1 MAEKLHR
8 LSRGK
13 PKFEDDEADTVKKS
27 KLEGN
32 EKKRAFEVLLQAQQ
46 YFSAMWKFRKERD
59 RNKRYYYGDQWSD
72 LICVNGKVMTEEEY
86 IT

>member
-8 LSRGK
+8 LSRVK

-59 RNKRYYYGDQWSD
+59 RNKRY
-72 LICVNGKVMTEEEY
+72 
-86 IT
+86 